1 MIKTTIKV
9 IGGIARGTKKHTIC
23 YLAGMILLAIFPVC
37 SVLLIKNMVNY
48 VMELAQG
55 GQPYIKFFF
64 GVGLLFVAE
73 LLVQIT
79 KYSNSYREQ
88 RLKEELY
95 CGFSDKL
102 LEKYVSVEFSCFE
115 EERSRNIIH
124 HVGSAP
130 QESLLEYFM
139 TFFSLAGDFIEIFGY
154 VIVFFS
160 LSPLFGLLGTG
171 CLGILLCLNFKRVDM
186 MAKLYDEQTEDE
198 RKMLY
203 LDKLLCTKTTLLDLK
218 LNNAID
224 FVHHKRETLLRAI
237 WKERLLR
244 TLQSQFVYM
253 FGDMSMVLWTGLVV
267 FYVIYGITHGKLSY
281 GVVVALLSAVQSIYG
296 CSECLANDFAS
307 ILKSGVNIRYLE
319 EFMELPEGKKTEKV
333 EKAEKTEKEVK
344 AEKTEKEVKAE
355 KTEKVG
361 KAKKPGKVEKAKK
374 LGKVEKAETAE
385 KTENSGT
392 MDGQGSLQFHHV
404 SFRYPDAPKE
414 VLRDV
419 SFSIEPFQKVALV
432 GENGSGKTT
441 IVKLI
446 CGLYQPAQG
455 RITLNDMD
463 ICRLPSED
471 AVKIYGAAFQ
481 DFSRY
486 QFTVRHNVAIGSVER
501 MGNDSEVFQAMEH
514 AQASDLRKIIDKPL
528 GMIEEDGINL
538 SGGQWQKLALA
549 RAYFKKGQ
557 LLILD
562 EPTASMDPKAESEL
576 YASFLKMM
584 QSHTCIVVS
593 HRLAIAKQCDQII
606 VLDKGQIVQK
616 GSHDELLAEK
626 GLYQEMFHAQSQW
639 YREKD
644 G

>member
-9 IGGIARGTKKHTIC
+9 IGGIARGAKKHTIC
-23 YLAGMILLAIFPVC
+23 YLAGMLLLALFPVC
-37 SVLLIKNMVNY
+37 SVLLIKNLVNH
-48 VMELAQG
+48 VMDLAQG
-55 GQPYIKFFF
+55 GQPYIKFLW
-64 GVGLLFVAE
+64 GVGLLSVVE
-73 LLVQIT
+73 LLTQIT
-79 KYSNSYREQ
+79 KYSNSYMEQ
-88 RLKEELY
+88 RLKAELY

-139 TFFSLAGDFIEIFGY
+139 TFFSLVADFIEIFGY

-171 CLGILLCLNFKRVDM
+171 CLGILLCLNFKRVEM
-186 MAKLYDEQTEDE
+186 MAKLYDEQTDDE

-203 LDKLLCTKTTLLDLK
+203 LDKLLCTKSALLDLK
-218 LNNAID
+218 LNDAID
-224 FVHHKRETLLRAI
+224 FVHHKREALSQVI

-244 TLQSQFVYM
+244 TLQSQFVYAS
-253 FGDMSMVLWTGLVV
+253 GYMSMVLWIGLVV
-267 FYVIYGITHGKLSY
+267 IYVIYEITHGKLSY
-281 GVVVALLSAVQSIYG
+281 GVVVALISAVQSIYG

-307 ILKSGVNIRYLE
+307 VLKSGVNIRYLE
-319 EFMELPEGKKTEKV
+319 KFMELPEVKKV
-333 EKAEKTEKEVK
+333 EKAGNGE
-344 AEKTEKEVKAE
+344 A
-355 KTEKVG
+355 
-361 KAKKPGKVEKAKK
+361 
-374 LGKVEKAETAE
+374 
-385 KTENSGT
+385 
-392 MDGQGSLQFHHV
+392 MDRQGCLQFHNV
-404 SFRYPDAPKE
+404 SFRYPDDPKE
-414 VLRDV
+414 VLKDV

-455 RITLNDMD
+455 RITLNDID
-463 ICRLPSED
+463 ICELPAQYS
-471 AVKIYGAAFQ
+471 AKIYGAAFQ

-486 QFTVRHNVAIGSVER
+486 QFSVRHNVALSSVER
-501 MGNDSEVFQAMEH
+501 MENDSEVFQAMEQ
-514 AQASDLRKIIDKPL
+514 AQASDLQKIIDKPI

-562 EPTASMDPKAESEL
+562 EPTASMDPRAESEL

-584 QSHTCIVVS
+584 RSHTCIVVS

-616 GSHDELLAEK
+616 GSHDELISER

-639 YREKD
+639 YHEKD

>member
-9 IGGIARGTKKHTIC
+9 IGGIARGAKKHTIC
-23 YLAGMILLAIFPVC
+23 YLAGMLLLALFPVC
-37 SVLLIKNMVNY
+37 SVLLIKNLVNH
-48 VMELAQG
+48 VMDLAQG
-55 GQPYIKFFF
+55 GQPYIKFLW
-64 GVGLLFVAE
+64 GVGLLSVVE
-73 LLVQIT
+73 LLTQIT
-79 KYSNSYREQ
+79 KYSNSYMEQ
-88 RLKEELY
+88 RLKAELY

-139 TFFSLAGDFIEIFGY
+139 TFFSLVADFIEIFGY

-171 CLGILLCLNFKRVDM
+171 CLGILLCLNFKRVEM
-186 MAKLYDEQTEDE
+186 MAKLYDEQTDDE

-203 LDKLLCTKTTLLDLK
+203 LDKLLCTKSALLDLK
-218 LNNAID
+218 LNDAID
-224 FVHHKRETLLRAI
+224 FVHHKREALSQVI

-244 TLQSQFVYM
+244 TLQSQFVYAS
-253 FGDMSMVLWTGLVV
+253 GYMSMVLWIGLVV
-267 FYVIYGITHGKLSY
+267 IYVIYEITHGKLSY
-281 GVVVALLSAVQSIYG
+281 GVVVALISAVQSIYG

-307 ILKSGVNIRYLE
+307 VLKSGVNIRYLE
-319 EFMELPEGKKTEKV
+319 KFMELPEVKKV
-333 EKAEKTEKEVK
+333 EKAGNGE
-344 AEKTEKEVKAE
+344 A
-355 KTEKVG
+355 
-361 KAKKPGKVEKAKK
+361 
-374 LGKVEKAETAE
+374 
-385 KTENSGT
+385 
-392 MDGQGSLQFHHV
+392 MDRQGCLQFHNV
-404 SFRYPDAPKE
+404 SFRYPDDPKE
-414 VLRDV
+414 VLKDV

-455 RITLNDMD
+455 RITLNDID
-463 ICRLPSED
+463 ICELPAQYS
-471 AVKIYGAAFQ
+471 ANIYGAAFQ

-486 QFTVRHNVAIGSVER
+486 QFSVRHNVALSSVER
-501 MGNDSEVFQAMEH
+501 MENDSEVFQAMEQ
-514 AQASDLRKIIDKPL
+514 AQASDLQKIIDKPI

-562 EPTASMDPKAESEL
+562 EPTASMDPRAESEL

-584 QSHTCIVVS
+584 RSHTCIVVS

-616 GSHDELLAEK
+616 GSHDELISER

-639 YREKD
+639 YHEKD

>member
-1 MIKTTIKV
+1 MFKTTIKV
-9 IGGIARGTKKHTIC
+9 IGGIARSAKKHTIC
-23 YLAGMILLAIFPVC
+23 YLAGMILFALFPVC
-37 SVLLIKNMVNY
+37 SVLLIKNLVNH
-48 VMELAQG
+48 VMDLAQG
-55 GQPYIKFFF
+55 SQLYIKFFW
-64 GVGLLFVAE
+64 GVGLLFVVE
-73 LLVQIT
+73 LLAQIT
-79 KYSNSYREQ
+79 KYSDSYREQ
-88 RLKEELY
+88 RLKAELY

-115 EERSRNIIH
+115 EEHSRNIIH

-130 QESLLEYFM
+130 QEALLEYFM
-139 TFFSLAGDFIEIFGY
+139 TFFSLVADFIEIFGY

-186 MAKLYDEQTEDE
+186 MAKLYDEQTDDE

-203 LDKLLCTKTTLLDLK
+203 LDKLLCTKSTLLDLK
-218 LNNAID
+218 LNDAID
-224 FVHHKRETLLRAI
+224 FVHHKREALLRVI

-244 TLQSQFVYM
+244 TLQSQFVYAS
-253 FGDMSMVLWTGLVV
+253 GYMSMVLWVSFVV
-267 FYVIYGITHGKLSY
+267 IYVIYEITHGRLSY
-281 GVVVALLSAVQSIYG
+281 GIVVALISAVQSIYR
-296 CSECLANDFAS
+296 CSECMANDFAL
-307 ILKSGVNIRYLE
+307 ILRSGVNVRYLE
-319 EFMELPEGKKTEKV
+319 KFMELPEVKK
-333 EKAEKTEKEVK
+333 VK
-344 AEKTEKEVKAE
+344 NGEMVD
-355 KTEKVG
+355 V
-361 KAKKPGKVEKAKK
+361 
-374 LGKVEKAETAE
+374 
-385 KTENSGT
+385 
-392 MDGQGSLQFHHV
+392 QGRLQFHNV
-404 SFRYPDAPKE
+404 SFRYPNDPNE
-414 VLRDV
+414 VLKDV
-419 SFSIEPFQKVALV
+419 SFSIEPFQKIALV

-455 RITLNDMD
+455 RITLNDID
-463 ICRLPSED
+463 IFKLPSQYLH
-471 AVKIYGAAFQ
+471 KIYEAAFQ

-486 QFTVRHNVAIGSVER
+486 QFSVRHNVAISSVER
-501 MGNDSEVFQAMEH
+501 MENDSEVFQAMEQ
-514 AQASDLRKIIDKPL
+514 AQASDLQKIIDKPV
-528 GMIEEDGINL
+528 GIIEEDGISL

-584 QSHTCIVVS
+584 RSHTCIVVS

-606 VLDKGQIVQK
+606 VLDKGKIVQK
-616 GSHDELLAEK
+616 GSHDELLAER